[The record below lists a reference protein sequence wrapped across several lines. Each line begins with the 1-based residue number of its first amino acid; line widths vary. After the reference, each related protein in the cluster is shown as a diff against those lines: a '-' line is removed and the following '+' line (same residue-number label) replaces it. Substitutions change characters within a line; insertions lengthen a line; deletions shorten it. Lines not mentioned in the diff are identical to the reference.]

1 MWMMPL
7 SKLFIQKLTAEF
19 KESMFRWKIP
29 YSDLFV
35 PGLLAFLL
43 EWSKYP
49 TVKISGH

>member
-1 MWMMPL
+1 MDDASIEALYP
-7 SKLFIQKLTAEF
+7 KITAEF
-19 KESMFRWKIP
+19 EESIVMWKFP
-29 YSDLFV
+29 FSDLFV

>member
-1 MWMMPL
+1 MDDASIKALYP
-7 SKLFIQKLTAEF
+7 KITAEF
-19 KESMFRWKIP
+19 EESIVMWKLP
-29 YSDLFV
+29 YSDLLV